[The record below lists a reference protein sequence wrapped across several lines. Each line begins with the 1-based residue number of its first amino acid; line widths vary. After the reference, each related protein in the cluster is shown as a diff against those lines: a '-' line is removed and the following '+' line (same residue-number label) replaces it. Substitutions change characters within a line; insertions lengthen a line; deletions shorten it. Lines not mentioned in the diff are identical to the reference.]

1 METHWIARKRVLWYL
16 KGTISAALHYRSKI
30 DIPGLIG
37 YSDSDYAED
46 ITRRSTSGRLFVLA
60 GGAIAWASRKQSLVA
75 SSTSSFFYYGSW
87 VYRIQRCSKGGSVVK
102 AVVPRRQIWGST
114 SRKWVCVALWRRP
127 NLLKNSKRPWEPRP
141 YEGHW
146 RSISP
151 CERPHC

>member
-1 METHWIARKRVLWYL
+1 VIVSNTSGRLMWKMIATRDLAFVVGRLSQFNNDPTETHWIAGKRVLRYL

-75 SSTSSFFYYGSW
+75 SSTSSFFYYGS
-87 VYRIQRCSKGGSVVK
+87 
-102 AVVPRRQIWGST
+102 
-114 SRKWVCVALWRRP
+114 
-127 NLLKNSKRPWEPRP
+127 
-141 YEGHW
+141 
-146 RSISP
+146 
-151 CERPHC
+151 